1 MRAIAQEE
9 VSIIQ
14 ARELKL
20 QGHERTINKINRGLS
35 LMANSVAILGLMVLF
50 LAGSGLVVGVNL
62 PKYAVCDNQLNP
74 CWWLRFGGL
83 DRKMLT
89 NDKAAG
95 L

>member
-1 MRAIAQEE
+1 MRGIAQEE
-9 VSIIQ
+9 VFLIQ

-35 LMANSVAILGLMVLF
+35 LMANSSAILLLLVVF
-50 LAGSGLVVGVNL
+50 LAGSGLIVGVNL
-62 PKYAVCDNQLNP
+62 PKIAICDSQLNP
-74 CWWLRFGGL
+74 CWWLRFGGSE
-83 DRKMLT
+83 RKVLT

>member
-1 MRAIAQEE
+1 MRTIAQEE
-9 VSIIQ
+9 VFIIQ
-14 ARELKL
+14 ARDLKL

-62 PKYAVCDNQLNP
+62 PKYAVCENQLNP
-74 CWWLRFGGL
+74 CWWLRFGGS

>member
-1 MRAIAQEE
+1 MRSIAQDE

-20 QGHERTINKINRGLS
+20 QGHERTISKINRGLS
-35 LMANSVAILGLMVLF
+35 LMANSSAILVILVVF
-50 LAGSGLVVGVNL
+50 LAGSGLIVGVNL
-62 PKYAVCDNQLNP
+62 PKYAICDNQLNP
-74 CWWLRFGGL
+74 CWWLRFGGSE
-83 DRKMLT
+83 RKVLT

>member
-9 VSIIQ
+9 MTVIQ

-20 QGHERTINKINRGLS
+20 QGNERTINKINRGLS
-35 LMANSVAILGLMVLF
+35 LMANSGFILGLMVVF
-50 LAGSGLVVGVNL
+50 LAGSGLTVGVNL
-62 PKYAVCDNQLNP
+62 PKYAICDNQLNP
-74 CWWLRFGGL
+74 CWWLRFGGS
-83 DRKMLT
+83 DRKVLT